1 MPHVAHR
8 AAPDATPDP
17 STARCAMH
25 RVLHCMPPA
34 AWTLPHQ
41 MLGGAPPMD
50 VLASLQ
56 PAAPLYLEP
65 KQLRG
70 AVAQE
75 GL

>member
-1 MPHVAHR
+1 MQCAMQ
-8 AAPDATPDP
+8 
-17 STARCAMH
+17 CAMH
-25 RVLHCMPPA
+25 CTQPA

-41 MLGGAPPMD
+41 MLGGSPPMD

-75 GL
+75 GP

>member
-1 MPHVAHR
+1 MQ
-8 AAPDATPDP
+8 
-17 STARCAMH
+17 CAMH
-25 RVLHCMPPA
+25 CTQPA

-41 MLGGAPPMD
+41 MLGGSPPMD

-75 GL
+75 GP

>member
-1 MPHVAHR
+1 
-8 AAPDATPDP
+8 
-17 STARCAMH
+17 MH
-25 RVLHCMPPA
+25 RVPHCMPPA

-41 MLGGAPPMD
+41 MLGGTPPMD

-75 GL
+75 RL